1 MTMNKLIARLARNAV
16 DFLLAGEVEKS
27 NACMTLIEV
36 IKDKG
41 LENVKGKLSVD
52 NL

>member
-1 MTMNKLIARLARNAV
+1 MTMTKLIDRLARNAA
-16 DFLLAGEVEKS
+16 DFHLAGEVEKS
-27 NACMTLIEV
+27 NACMELLTV

-41 LENVKGKLSVD
+41 LENISGKLVD

>member
-1 MTMNKLIARLARNAV
+1 MAKLTTRLARNAV
-16 DFLLAGEVEKS
+16 DFLLSGEVEKS
-27 NACMTLIEV
+27 NACMSLLEV

>member
-1 MTMNKLIARLARNAV
+1 MTMTKLVARLARNAV

-27 NACMTLIEV
+27 NACMELIEL

-41 LENVKGKLSVD
+41 LENVKGKLVVD